1 MKAGNSLPAA
11 TNFISSQH
19 NKKYANL
26 RIHKHSLNLNP
37 MARPSKLTEK
47 QWIEITERVARNESM
62 RALSK
67 EFKVSEAAIRQQVS
81 TRAKLIKDVANQM
94 VAAEVA
100 FKSLPVTSQIIAH
113 NLADE
118 LRQIT
123 MHLSSAAK
131 NGAAVANRLSGMA
144 ARHTDLIDDADL
156 NSEGSVNAIKT
167 VNALMRTANESSAL
181 AVDLIKSNKD
191 AIKVSDDKAADS
203 TRDLTDEEL
212 NAELEKYGIK

>member
-1 MKAGNSLPAA
+1 
-11 TNFISSQH
+11 
-19 NKKYANL
+19 
-26 RIHKHSLNLNP
+26 